1 MAITTLPI
9 TEVRAKLPQLVKA
22 AGERLDRTIITS
34 NGKPSAVIMS
44 YEEYESWEETLEIL
58 SDADALQAIQA
69 ADEELAA
76 GQVFSFEQVF
86 GYKRGLSLPFAVR
99 FSFTLVGMIGD
110 LLKDISQRDIRHI
123 EGAAQVFPLR
133 FACDGSF
140 RFPSQKKQVNTFFI
154 HQRARVGQVAFVS
167 VDDRHH
173 SQDQRVVGNFP

>member
-58 SDADALQAIQA
+58 SDADALQAIQI

-86 GYKRGLSLPFAVR
+86 GYKQPKA
-99 FSFTLVGMIGD
+99 
-110 LLKDISQRDIRHI
+110 K
-123 EGAAQVFPLR
+123 
-133 FACDGSF
+133 
-140 RFPSQKKQVNTFFI
+140 
-154 HQRARVGQVAFVS
+154 
-167 VDDRHH
+167 
-173 SQDQRVVGNFP
+173 